1 MDQTLSEFGNVF
13 LFLLVGVVF
22 VIGGFVTSRL
32 VRPHR
37 PNEEKLT
44 SYECG
49 EEAIGSA
56 WIQFNIRFY
65 VVALIFIIFDV
76 EVLFLFPWTTVFKAL
91 GPFALIEAVLFV
103 VILFLG
109 LIYAW
114 AKGDLDWVRPTPNI
128 PKMPEKTFGRT
139 ALQTAGAEDPAETV

>member
-13 LFLLVGVVF
+13 LFFLIGVVF
-22 VIGGFVTSRL
+22 VIGGFVTSRML
-32 VRPHR
+32 RPHR

-49 EEAIGSA
+49 EDAVGSA

-76 EVLFLFPWTTVFKAL
+76 EVLFLFPWTTVFKDL
-91 GPFALIEAVLFV
+91 GPFALVEAVVFV

-109 LIYAW
+109 LVYAW
-114 AKGDLDWVRPTPNI
+114 AKGDLDWVRPNPNI
-128 PKMPEKTFGRT
+128 PKMPEKKFEKPVMKNV
-139 ALQTAGAEDPAETV
+139 AIKNPAESV